1 MNKDQ
6 ALEIFK
12 KEAINWIKRS
22 NNSQI
27 GLVVDSIFTII
38 FVPIITM
45 LLGELLLPELLS
57 YYLMLPFKVTPD
69 LFTISVTLNI
79 TTLVGLIFSITP
91 ANMAARKDLVDF
103 IVEELIQRTQA
114 SNRNH
119 VTNYFSKCMISF
131 GRCIEL
137 LEKVLNRKIIVVS
150 YEEWL
155 ERAEYDK
162 NENQIKVLLPLFREN
177 VFYEP
182 EENSVVTESSPD
194 CFIQDDIYINKVIAD
209 EVVECYLKNILD
221 QMKIY

>member
-79 TTLVGLIFSITP
+79 TNNG
-91 ANMAARKDLVDF
+91 
-103 IVEELIQRTQA
+103 
-114 SNRNH
+114 
-119 VTNYFSKCMISF
+119 
-131 GRCIEL
+131 
-137 LEKVLNRKIIVVS
+137 
-150 YEEWL
+150 
-155 ERAEYDK
+155 
-162 NENQIKVLLPLFREN
+162 
-177 VFYEP
+177 
-182 EENSVVTESSPD
+182 
-194 CFIQDDIYINKVIAD
+194 
-209 EVVECYLKNILD
+209 
-221 QMKIY
+221 